1 MLNASH
7 YHLFDFIINAY
18 FSTRAHNF
26 RCASIIT
33 EHCIAP
39 FQQLQ
44 HAKNFNIWSTYEAYK
59 SHSFFHLKIY
69 FFHFHARMV
78 CIPAVVYQTHAH
90 TILCNI
96 NRIEIFLTWF
106 FSFLSFSISHF
117 NAGFFFLFRLKTISI
132 YSFILNF
139 SHLPCFRPNKI
150 IIPYY
155 LFHKDCIF
163 L

>member
-44 HAKNFNIWSTYEAYK
+44 HAKNSNIWSTYEAYK

-78 CIPAVVYQTHAH
+78 CIPAVVFNVSNTRAH
-90 TILCNI
+90 HFMQHKPHWDISYLILFPFI
-96 NRIEIFLTWF
+96 VLH
-106 FSFLSFSISHF
+106 FSFQCR
-117 NAGFFFLFRLKTISI
+117 FFLFISFENYFYF
-132 YSFILNF
+132 YSFI
-139 SHLPCFRPNKI
+139 
-150 IIPYY
+150 
-155 LFHKDCIF
+155 
-163 L
+163 